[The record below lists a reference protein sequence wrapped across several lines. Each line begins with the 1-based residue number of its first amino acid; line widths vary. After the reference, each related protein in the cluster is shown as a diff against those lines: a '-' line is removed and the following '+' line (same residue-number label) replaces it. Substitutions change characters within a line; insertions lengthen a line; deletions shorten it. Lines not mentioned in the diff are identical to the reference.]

1 MTEPT
6 KQFELTPAVAP
17 EPLKPSPWAGVQ
29 MNKPQ
34 PSSAEAKKEAPSAAA
49 AGAADPGT
57 SSGWNSAPAATPG
70 ADPWAAEA
78 AAPTTTPGAIPADA
92 DALTVEETAAH
103 FLASGDSRAAEH
115 ALEAARRYIA
125 EGRTDA
131 ASDLLLQ
138 LVASGVATHE
148 AQRLLV
154 DVARTLGKKDVAKA
168 KLELL
173 VEALKLDGRMDLA
186 AEVEQQAQAS

>member
-1 MTEPT
+1 MNKTT
-6 KQFELTPAVAP
+6 ANVAP
-17 EPLKPSPWAGVQ
+17 APVTGAG
-29 MNKPQ
+29 NGAP
-34 PSSAEAKKEAPSAAA
+34 ADAAAAKASAAA
-49 AGAADPGT
+49 
-57 SSGWNSAPAATPG
+57 S
-70 ADPWAAEA
+70 ADPWAAQA
-78 AAPTTTPGAIPADA
+78 AAPTAAPDAIPAEA

-138 LVASGVATHE
+138 LVASGIATYD

-154 DVARTLGKKDVAKA
+154 EVARTLGKKDVAQA

-173 VEALKLDGRMDLA
+173 VQALKLEGRMDLA
-186 AEVEQQAQAS
+186 AEVEQQAEAS